1 MKQSPP
7 ARCKHQSPQP
17 KNQPCKTLF
26 PRRRESI
33 PSHRNEVAPTLGDR
47 LLAGF
52 DQRLAAA
59 LLDLIAILVL
69 YGILNLLLV
78 ITNLLIDPLPALPA
92 IAELLLE
99 LYLPALAYNVLAL
112 RFFNATAGKR
122 LLGIRVMRID
132 GGSTG
137 WGRAFIREFL
147 KLSPLLP
154 ISAFMVLVRQDKRG
168 LHDVATGAVVTHAAP
183 GIPAS
188 RIE

>member
-1 MKQSPP
+1 MKS
-7 ARCKHQSPQP
+7 
-17 KNQPCKTLF
+17 L
-26 PRRRESI
+26 
-33 PSHRNEVAPTLGDR
+33 PSNPNILTLGDR

-52 DQRLAAA
+52 DQRLAAT
-59 LLDLIAILVL
+59 LLDFIAILIL

-78 ITNLLIDPLPALPA
+78 VASRLLDPLPTLPA

-122 LLGIRVMRID
+122 LLGIRVMPID
-132 GGSTG
+132 GFTTG
-137 WGRAFIREFL
+137 WVRAFLREFL
-147 KLSPLLP
+147 KLSPLLL
-154 ISAFMVLVRQDKRG
+154 ISLFMVLVRQDKRA
-168 LHDVATGAVVTHAAP
+168 LHDIATGVVVTHAAP